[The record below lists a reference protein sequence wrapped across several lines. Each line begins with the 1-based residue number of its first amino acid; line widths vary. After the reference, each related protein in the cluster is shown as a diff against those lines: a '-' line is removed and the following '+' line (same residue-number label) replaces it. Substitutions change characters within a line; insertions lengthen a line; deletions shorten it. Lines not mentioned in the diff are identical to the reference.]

1 MYLHTFFIIITL
13 IRIDPN
19 LRAPNIILKKLEKK
33 FTLTGYLKSS
43 LRPIYSASIL
53 KNIRISYM
61 KRDYNSIY
69 NNLKHEF
76 IIILL
81 VFLWWQLHGM
91 KVLPQTLQ
99 QIVAR
104 QNKVVIFK
112 RIMIVSLI
120 FFFFC
125 LPKDEKSLNMFLKGS
140 CISLETTKAAQC
152 KEI

>member
-13 IRIDPN
+13 IRIDPY

-69 NNLKHEF
+69 NNLKHE
-76 IIILL
+76 LNYYN
-81 VFLWWQLHGM
+81 
-91 KVLPQTLQ
+91 TLGFSM
-99 QIVAR
+99 VATAWYESTAPDPTA
-104 QNKVVIFK
+104 N
-112 RIMIVSLI
+112 
-120 FFFFC
+120 
-125 LPKDEKSLNMFLKGS
+125 S
-140 CISLETTKAAQC
+140 C
-152 KEI
+152 